1 MREFRTHITCEEIG
15 LFAHFNKIV
24 YICERIHITY
34 PFANEYIMKKSEQI
48 SYNYLRR
55 YIDSIRSVGRYSFTL
70 EELQNEFNISY
81 GALKQNL
88 YRLKSKNEIAQVRQG
103 FYVTI
108 PPEYSKQGMLPPYLF
123 IDDLM
128 KSLNKPY
135 YVALLSAAA
144 LHGAAHQQ
152 PMEFFVIV
160 RTPAPRSIN
169 NKKLKISFFS
179 KNNWGQDD
187 IVQKATNAGYINIS
201 SPELTAL
208 DILNYPQKIGLNR
221 ATTVLQELA
230 PIMKISALV
239 KTALRYQSTPVIQR
253 LGYILDKILGEEKLA
268 ESLQKA
274 LNRRSSIPVL
284 LSTQNENKGVT
295 DETWKVIKNVEIESD
310 L

>member
-1 MREFRTHITCEEIG
+1 
-15 LFAHFNKIV
+15 
-24 YICERIHITY
+24 
-34 PFANEYIMKKSEQI
+34 MKKAEQI
-48 SYNYLRR
+48 SHNYLRR
-55 YIDSIRSVGRYSFTL
+55 YIDRIRSVGQYSFTL

-179 KNNWGQDD
+179 KNNWEQND
-187 IVQKATNAGYINIS
+187 IVQKATDAGYINIS

-208 DILNYPQKIGLNR
+208 DLLNYPQKIGLNR

-274 LNRRSSIPVL
+274 LNGRSSIPVL
-284 LSTQNENKGVT
+284 LSTQNENKGIT

>member
-1 MREFRTHITCEEIG
+1 M
-15 LFAHFNKIV
+15 
-24 YICERIHITY
+24 Y
-34 PFANEYIMKKSEQI
+34 PFANEYTMKKTEQK
-48 SYNYLRR
+48 SHNYLEK

-81 GALKQNL
+81 RALKQNL
-88 YRLKSKNEIAQVRQG
+88 YRLKSKNQIAQVRQG
-103 FYVTI
+103 FYVII
-108 PPEYSKQGMLPPYLF
+108 PPEYSNQGMLPAYLF

-135 YVALLSAAA
+135 YVGLLSAAA

-152 PMEFFVIV
+152 PMEYFVIV
-160 RTPAPRSIN
+160 QTPAPRSIH

-179 KNNWGQDD
+179 KSSWEQGD
-187 IVQKATNAGYINIS
+187 IVKKTTDAGYINVS

-208 DILNYPQKIGLNR
+208 DLLNYTHKIGLNR

-230 PIMKISALV
+230 QNMKVSVLV
-239 KTALRYQSTPVIQR
+239 RTASRYQSTPVIQR

-268 ESLQKA
+268 GSLQKV
-274 LNRRSSIPVL
+274 LKSRTVVPVF
-284 LSTQNENKGVT
+284 LSTRNDKNGAI
-295 DETWKVIKNVEIESD
+295 DDTWKVIKNIEIESD